1 MQVTKILAKLPRK
14 LLLLHLMPQEDAPAP
29 ASKDHSAIPQ
39 SQHCAAL

>member
-14 LLLLHLMPQEDAPAP
+14 LLLDLMPQEDAPAP